1 MDYLIIIP
9 LLVFLFS
16 LFLSLALGRKEKG
29 EKINVM
35 QRLGQ
40 SVSLGEEIVNGKIV
54 EQKGS
59 FSERV
64 IVPLARRIFELLAGL
79 LPGAMT
85 AGTEVKLKQAG
96 FSSESAFGAFLAAM
110 LLSGIV
116 VPLLLCLMLPVS
128 PAGWIIIFLL
138 GWSLPGLYLTLCR
151 RRRQEEI
158 EKTLPDILDL
168 LTVSVEAGLGFDGAV
183 LKVTEKSRGILAE
196 EFRRLIKEN
205 RMGKNRRD
213 SLRDL
218 AGRLGNDK
226 VDTFTRSI
234 IQAEQLGI
242 GFANVLRLQAEQVR
256 RQRKQRIEEAAMKA
270 PVKMLIPLV
279 LFIFPTIFIVL
290 LGPAV
295 LKIITI
301 FQ

>member
-1 MDYLIIIP
+1 MEYMTL

-16 LFLSLALGRKEKG
+16 LFFSLALGWKEKG

-35 QRLGQ
+35 QRLGR
-40 SVSLGEEIVNGKIV
+40 SAPLEEEIVNGKIA
-54 EQKGS
+54 ERKGS
-59 FSERV
+59 FRERV
-64 IVPLARRIFELLAGL
+64 IIPLFKRIFELLAGL
-79 LPGAMT
+79 LPGGMT
-85 AGTEVKLKQAG
+85 ASTEIRLKQAG
-96 FSSESAFGAFLAAM
+96 FNSEAAVGAFLAAR

-116 VPLLLCLMLPVS
+116 LPLLICLILPV
-128 PAGWIIIFLL
+128 PFAGWIIIFML
-138 GWSLPGLYLTLCR
+138 GLSLPGLYLAACR

-168 LTVSVEAGLGFDGAV
+168 LTVSVEAGLGFDGAI
-183 LKVTEKSRGILAE
+183 LKVTEKSRGVLAE
-196 EFRRLIKEN
+196 EFHRLIKEN

-218 AGRLGNDK
+218 AARLGNEK
-226 VDTFTRSI
+226 VDSFTRAI